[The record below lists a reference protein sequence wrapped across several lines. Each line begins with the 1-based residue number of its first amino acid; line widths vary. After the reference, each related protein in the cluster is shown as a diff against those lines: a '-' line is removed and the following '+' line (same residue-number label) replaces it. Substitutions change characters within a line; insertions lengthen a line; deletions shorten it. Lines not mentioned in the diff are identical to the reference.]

1 MKVRIT
7 RRARQRWIDYEGEG
21 ELRPGWVRGRLASAF
36 LKGVRVVAGAV
47 YIRLG
52 RDGRGRALFGVF
64 IPAAGGWVLV
74 TVRRRRGCLAAR
86 ARRPGAR

>member
-1 MKVRIT
+1 MRIT
-7 RRARQRWIDYEGEG
+7 RYARQRWLDYGGGG
-21 ELRPGWVRGRLASAF
+21 ELRPGWVRSRLVSAF

-64 IPAAGGWVLV
+64 IPEAGGWALV
-74 TVRRRRGCLAAR
+74 TVRRRRRVPAAR